1 MMRRYVQ
8 SSWRHGEKVTDGD
21 VKTGELLE
29 NVEAHEEGMQVTDL
43 QMSSDRT
50 YFITASKDKTAK
62 VPIPIPIAPLSPKIN
77 KTNKL
82 TNTP

>member
-8 SSWRHGEKVTDGD
+8 SSWPHGEKVTDGD

-50 YFITASKDKTAK
+50 YFITASKDKTAR
-62 VPIPIPIAPLSPKIN
+62 VHPSIPLSRPYRY
-77 KTNKL
+77 
-82 TNTP
+82 